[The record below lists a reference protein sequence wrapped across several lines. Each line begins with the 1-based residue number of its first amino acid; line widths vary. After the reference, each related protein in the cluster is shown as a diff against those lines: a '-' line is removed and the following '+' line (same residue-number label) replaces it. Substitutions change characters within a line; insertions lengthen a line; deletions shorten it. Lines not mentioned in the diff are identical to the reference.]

1 MECHTSEDDEVGD
14 TIEVDV
20 IFGYPTEVLL
30 LIIVKGT
37 VQELLDI
44 RLLLLAVD
52 VGLDDDVFQ
61 VTVFLLGETC
71 LKCIGTTI
79 LGCR

>member
-1 MECHTSEDDEVGD
+1 MECHTGEDDEVGD

-20 IFGYPTEVLL
+20 IFSYPAEVLL

-37 VQELLDI
+37 VQELLDV

-61 VTVFLLGETC
+61 IAVSVGLFL
-71 LKCIGTTI
+71 
-79 LGCR
+79 